1 MHAYPPPI
9 RRGFT
14 LIEIMI
20 VVAIIAML
28 AAIATSNVIRARKR
42 AQAAKTLD
50 DLRTIDGALDQYA
63 LEHNKQTGDGAM
75 FSDLHALHEGNEQAR
90 SARRRYFWAN
100 LRTLFRGYSTQSVG
114 FHLQRLLSDVAPAEF
129 WSPYK

>member
-1 MHAYPPPI
+1 MLNSNSLR

-14 LIEIMI
+14 LIEIMV

-28 AAIATSNVIRARKR
+28 AAIGTSNMLRARKR
-42 AQAAKTLD
+42 AQAAKVLD

-63 LEHNKQTGDGAM
+63 LENNKVAGDIAM
-75 FSDLHALHEGNEQAR
+75 FSDLEPYMKRMNKLALMGADVFGQTYGPYSVDTPPKVSDFTFQA
-90 SARRRYFWAN
+90 
-100 LRTLFRGYSTQSVG
+100 
-114 FHLQRLLSDVAPAEF
+114 LSDVAPADF